1 MGHLPCPYRRGKI
14 QVSENARKLLV
25 LTYEHSNKDLPA
37 IVKENIAQLPGG
49 EEWKEGRQ
57 K

>member
-1 MGHLPCPYRRGKI
+1 M
-14 QVSENARKLLV
+14 ENAQKLLA

-37 IVKENIAQLPGG
+37 IVKQKLAQLPGG
-49 EEWKEGRQ
+49 EEWKDGRQ